1 MAEINQHLKDI
12 TEIRSMMERSS
23 KVLSLSGLS
32 GVSAGI
38 AALAGAW
45 FAEWAISSLKQSDL
59 LASITIDAAIV
70 LLLGVSMAVV
80 FSVRMARK
88 KTLPIW
94 TPTSRFLIVDLAIPL
109 GAGGILCVALI
120 QYGAYSL
127 IPGIMLMFYGL
138 ALISGSK
145 YALKEIRYLGLTE
158 LILGCVAVF
167 LPQHGLAIWASG
179 FGIMHILYGSLMY
192 FRYER

>member
-70 LLLGVSMAVV
+70 LLLGVGMAVV

-138 ALISGSK
+138 ALINGSK
-145 YALKEIRYLGLTE
+145 YALKEIRYLGITE

>member
-127 IPGIMLMFYGL
+127 IPGIMLIFYGL

-158 LILGCVAVF
+158 LILGCIAVF

>member
-70 LLLGVSMAVV
+70 LLLGVGMAVV

>member
-127 IPGIMLMFYGL
+127 IPGIMLIFYGL